1 MNSCGGESV
10 KDYTVTDD
18 PVKDYTVTNDPVKDY
33 TVTFSVHWS
42 SCISWNQLEHHPPPR
57 QHDTP
62 RTICLSPPLLLGYG
76 ACAWE
81 MTCPGLGLVLGISHA
96 LVVEDCQQV
105 VQKADGIDADISVA
119 GAQCQDQLKRHN
131 AFLKRSS
138 DTSAS
143 TLSWRPKKRHRVSV
157 TKCMRVLDNHALG
170 VGVGGGGCGC
180 GGRSRGWVWVGVGVG
195 SECECVS
202 E

>member
-1 MNSCGGESV
+1 
-10 KDYTVTDD
+10 
-18 PVKDYTVTNDPVKDY
+18 
-33 TVTFSVHWS
+33 
-42 SCISWNQLEHHPPPR
+42 
-57 QHDTP
+57 
-62 RTICLSPPLLLGYG
+62 
-76 ACAWE
+76 

-157 TKCMRVLDNHALG
+157 TKCLRVLDNQALG

-180 GGRSRGWVWVGVGVG
+180 GGRSRGW
-195 SECECVS
+195 SLA
-202 E
+202 